1 MRVRTQRIRQGLV
14 SVLAILSMCASSV
27 AACACSH
34 HGQAQED
41 ETKSCHAPASPSALH
56 HSEQT
61 SVESG
66 TSFRETCFCVRPSVD
81 TSVKAEAF
89 KFKKAPLGSSANP
102 DLEPELFS
110 SVVGGQIL
118 ETSLVI
124 RSKLFAG
131 SKSTRGPPSL

>member
-1 MRVRTQRIRQGLV
+1 M
-14 SVLAILSMCASSV
+14 LAILSMSVSSI

-34 HGQAQED
+34 HGQAAEA
-41 ETKSCHAPASPSALH
+41 ETKSCHSPASTSPQH
-56 HSEQT
+56 NSEET
-61 SVESG
+61 PVDSTG
-66 TSFRETCFCVRPSVD
+66 TSLGETCFCVRPALD

-89 KFKKAPLGSSANP
+89 KFKKAPLGSSTSP

-124 RSKLFAG
+124 RSKRFAG